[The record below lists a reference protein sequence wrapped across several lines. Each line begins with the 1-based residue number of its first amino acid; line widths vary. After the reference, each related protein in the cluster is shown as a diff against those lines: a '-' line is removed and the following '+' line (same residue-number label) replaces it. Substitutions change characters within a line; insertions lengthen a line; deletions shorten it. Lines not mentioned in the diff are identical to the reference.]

1 MKKTSTTSM
10 ILLLLLLSLCSCKPN
25 GDTPDLCHSEL
36 DQQALFQ
43 NLADQLIIPRYMDF
57 QHAVANLLG
66 QTEIFSASPN
76 LAMLHSL
83 QNAFKTAYVSWQYV
97 AQYEFGPAEDLNIR
111 NLVNH
116 FPADVALIQANIEA
130 GKTSFSQAEAFDRGL
145 PALDYLLF
153 GLGGDDAEILA
164 KYVNGT
170 PQKTYYLEYL
180 RHLVI
185 DIETNINAVV
195 NQWTNANDA
204 YRENFIAN
212 TGTAAGSALSLLI
225 NGLNEHYEMIR
236 RDKIGIPVGAL
247 TLGFPNPDKVEAP
260 YAGISAELALTAT
273 QAAKELYLGQG
284 KDGIN
289 REGLDDYLQQIS
301 EKEEGLALH
310 QNIKQQF
317 DLAIAALTG
326 LADPLSGTIISEQAK
341 VESAY
346 AEIVKQV
353 VNIKT
358 DMPSLLCIAITYVDN
373 PSDSD

>member
-1 MKKTSTTSM
+1 M
-10 ILLLLLLSLCSCKPN
+10 ILLLLFLSLCACKPK

-57 QHAVANLLG
+57 QNTVANLLD
-66 QTEIFSASPN
+66 QTETFLASPN
-76 LAMLHSL
+76 LANLHLL
-83 QNAFKTAYVSWQYV
+83 QDVFKTTYVSWQYV

-111 NLVNH
+111 TLFNH

-164 KYVNGT
+164 NYVNDS

-185 DIETNINAVV
+185 DIEVNINTVV
-195 NQWTNANDA
+195 NQWVNGNGA
-204 YRENFIAN
+204 YRDNFIAN
-212 TGTAAGSALSLLI
+212 AGTAAGSALSLLI

-247 TLGFPNPDKVEAP
+247 TLGFSNPDKVEAP
-260 YAGISAELALTAT
+260 YAGISAELALTAI

-326 LADPLSGTIISEQAK
+326 LADPLSGTIMSDQAK

-358 DMPSLLCIAITYVDN
+358 DMPSLLCIAITYIDN